1 MSLGEEMLDEVCV
14 NREEKLMQ
22 FVHTHVNYSV
32 DMQSSTQVWTEG
44 LYFT

>member
-14 NREEKLMQ
+14 NREEKVMQ
-22 FVHTHVNYSV
+22 FVHIHVNYSV
-32 DMQSSTQVWTEG
+32 DVQSTTQVRTEG